1 MIKIYEKEKKHNTKN
16 TKKDKNI
23 INEYFKK

>member
-16 TKKDKNI
+16 IKKDKNI
-23 INEYFKK
+23 INEYLKK

>member
-1 MIKIYEKEKKHNTKN
+1 MIKIYEKEKKYNTKN

-23 INEYFKK
+23 INEYLKK